1 MKWSVI
7 VGILLAFLST
17 TVNAEKMYVSEII
30 EVTLRTG
37 PGIDHKVIAMVHS
50 GQEVEILESGVEWTH
65 VRLLPGEKEG
75 YVLTRFLSDKKP
87 NELIL
92 RELNQR
98 YQALQSKTES
108 LRENYNNKIEEN
120 KKLLTELAN
129 KEEFLAKLT
138 KSYETLRQ
146 DSAEFLNLKE
156 NHQQTS
162 DRLTELTEKS
172 DRYEKALTKLQRDRI
187 FRWVL
192 TGAGILLVGF
202 LIGMSSRR
210 QKRRSSLL

>member
-120 KKLLTELAN
+120 KKLLTELVN